1 MHCRLGYRCGL
12 RGRRRKHVH
21 GEAPVTLSMTHAF
34 GDRFRISQPSP
45 LNFQLT
51 RMSERI
57 DPINL
62 CDLEERARAV
72 LPQMSYDFYASGA
85 NDEVTLREN
94 RAAYERIKV
103 LPRMLIDVSA
113 RDMST
118 TVLGEPVS
126 MPILIA
132 PMAVQ
137 CLAHPDGEIATT
149 KAAGAAKT
157 LTTLATLATTSIEET
172 MAIATGPVWFQ
183 LYVFRDRAIA
193 ASLVQRAEAAGCK
206 ALVLTVD
213 VPVPGTR
220 ERDVRNRFTLPEHL
234 FLKNLRPAGLEK
246 LPKDVADSGMAAY
259 AAANFDPALT
269 WKDVEW
275 LAQLTSLPIL
285 VKGILRA
292 DDALSAVNHGAAG
305 IIVSNHGGRQLD
317 TTPAA
322 ISVLPE
328 IVDAVAGAVEV
339 YVDGGIRRG
348 TDVLKAIAYGART
361 VLIGRPILWGLAVG
375 GEAGVKC
382 VLEMLRAEFDLAMA
396 LSGCPTLTAITRD
409 LVRPF

>member
-1 MHCRLGYRCGL
+1 M
-12 RGRRRKHVH
+12 
-21 GEAPVTLSMTHAF
+21 
-34 GDRFRISQPSP
+34 
-45 LNFQLT
+45 N
-51 RMSERI
+51 ERI
-57 DPINL
+57 DAINL
-62 CDLEERARAV
+62 CELEERARAV
-72 LPQMSYDFYASGA
+72 LPQMSYDYYASGA
-85 NDEVTLREN
+85 NDEITLHEN
-94 RAAYERIKV
+94 RAAYERIKL

-132 PMAVQ
+132 PTALQ
-137 CLAHPDGEIATT
+137 CLAHPDGEIATS

-157 LTTLATLATTSIEET
+157 LTTLATLATTSIEEV

-183 LYVFRDRAIA
+183 LYVFRDRALT

-206 ALVLTVD
+206 AVVLTID
-213 VPVPGTR
+213 VPVPGKR

-234 FLKNLRPAGLEK
+234 FLKNLWPAGLEE
-246 LPKDVADSGMAAY
+246 LPKGVADSGLAAY
-259 AAANFDPALT
+259 VAANFDSALT

-275 LAQLTSLPIL
+275 LAQITRLPIL

-292 DDALSAVNHGAAG
+292 DDALSAINHGAAG
-305 IIVSNHGGRQLD
+305 IVVSNHGARQLD
-317 TTPAA
+317 TTPAT

-328 IVDAVAGAVEV
+328 IVDAVASAVEV

-348 TDVLKAIAYGART
+348 TDVLKAIAYGARA

-382 VLEMLRAEFDLAMA
+382 VLEILRQEFDLAMA
-396 LSGCPTLTAITRD
+396 LSGCPSLTAITRD

>member
-1 MHCRLGYRCGL
+1 
-12 RGRRRKHVH
+12 
-21 GEAPVTLSMTHAF
+21 
-34 GDRFRISQPSP
+34 
-45 LNFQLT
+45 
-51 RMSERI
+51 MSERI
-57 DPINL
+57 EPINL

-103 LPRMLIDVSA
+103 LPHMLIDVSA

-132 PMAVQ
+132 PMALQ

-157 LTTLATLATTSIEET
+157 LTTLATLATTSIEEV

-183 LYVFRDRAIA
+183 LYVFRDRALT
-193 ASLVQRAEAAGCK
+193 ASLVQRAAAAGCR
-206 ALVLTVD
+206 AVVLTVD
-213 VPVPGTR
+213 VPVPGKR

-234 FLKNLRPAGLEK
+234 FLKNLWPAGLEK
-246 LPKDVADSGMAAY
+246 LPKAVADSGMAAY

-275 LAQLTSLPIL
+275 LAQLTRLPIL

-292 DDALSAVNHGAAG
+292 DDALSAVNHGVAG

-348 TDVLKAIAYGART
+348 TDVLKAIAYGARA

-375 GEAGVKC
+375 GEAGVES

-396 LSGCPTLTAITRD
+396 LSGCPSLTAITRD
-409 LVRPF
+409 LVCPF